1 MLLCSV
7 LKDTR
12 VTNARSREHNVP
24 IYELLKKRKVFS
36 PEDVEALSNVFED
49 TLQTLGVVD
58 RKSPITTL
66 VAHKIIELAQ
76 TGERD
81 PTRLKQLILD
91 GFKQL

>member
-7 LKDTR
+7 LNGHTCNN
-12 VTNARSREHNVP
+12 VRSRENNVP

-66 VAHKIIELAQ
+66 VAHRIIELAQ